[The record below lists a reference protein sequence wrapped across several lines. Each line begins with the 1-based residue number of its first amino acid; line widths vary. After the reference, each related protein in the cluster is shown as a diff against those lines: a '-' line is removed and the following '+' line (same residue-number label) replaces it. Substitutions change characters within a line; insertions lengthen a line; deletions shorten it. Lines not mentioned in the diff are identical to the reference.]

1 MIRHRK
7 EIEEMKKIYQW
18 LLMGGLIVLTFC
30 LGITTYATSK
40 TSQAGITFTG
50 DGSIEVSVIL
60 QKKDKETNK
69 VLSDATFELR
79 DETGKLIT
87 VNQPMTTDGKGEIHL
102 TRLFPGKYT
111 FVETKSPKGYQL
123 DQTPIPFE
131 IGFDKTSVKVV
142 AYNQKNKK
150 VDDIKNP
157 TTNSE
162 NSSKIPNAEN
172 KKPVGQKQELGKQTK
187 GKLPKTGTKI
197 SYTWVFVGVFI
208 LAIVVYGTYRKY
220 RMR

>member
-1 MIRHRK
+1 
-7 EIEEMKKIYQW
+7 MKKIYQW
-18 LLMGGLIVLTFC
+18 LLMGGLMVLTFC
-30 LGITTYATSK
+30 LGITTYAESK
-40 TSQAGITFTG
+40 TSHAGITFTG
-50 DGSIEVSVIL
+50 DGSIEVSVTL
-60 QKKDKETNK
+60 QKKDKETK
-69 VLSDATFELR
+69 EVLSDATFELR
-79 DETGKLIT
+79 DEKGT
-87 VNQPMTTDGKGEIHL
+87 VVEVAQSMTTDGKGEIHL

-131 IGFDKTSVKVV
+131 VGFEKTAVKVV

-150 VDDIKNP
+150 VDDIKSP

-197 SYTWVFVGVFI
+197 SYTWAFVGLFI
-208 LAIVVYGTYRKY
+208 LGIVVYGTYRKS